1 MLDLCIFSLLLLD
14 ISDHLT
20 LFFLGRMN
28 FCKEIALSRKGIV
41 VDIKILLPLP
51 KVVLI
56 RSLLE
61 PNHIV

>member
-1 MLDLCIFSLLLLD
+1 MLD

-28 FCKEIALSRKGIV
+28 FCKEVALSRKGIV